1 MAWLVAIVVL
11 PLLFVLVA
19 TYAVM
24 KLALLVL
31 RLVFAPALA
40 NPMKRTIALI
50 AGVVVGSTGIA
61 AATSSSAS
69 PDAKP
74 SAVRPWNDITA

>member
-40 NPMKRTIALI
+40 LR
-50 AGVVVGSTGIA
+50 
-61 AATSSSAS
+61 
-69 PDAKP
+69 
-74 SAVRPWNDITA
+74 RR